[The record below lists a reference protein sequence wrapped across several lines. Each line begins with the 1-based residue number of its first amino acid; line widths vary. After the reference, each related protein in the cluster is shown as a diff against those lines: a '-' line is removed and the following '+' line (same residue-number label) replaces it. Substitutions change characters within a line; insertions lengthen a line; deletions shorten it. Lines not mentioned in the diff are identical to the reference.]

1 MLTMDL
7 KSKRD
12 GAPSATDR
20 QAALTEAHLSEFA
33 ELSFLDDEML
43 SDLEL
48 TQDADAPDLNGIS
61 LDYTPAGADA
71 LDFDHAAFHDVGE
84 EPVDSAVSDEDYA
97 RYFSV
102 PPQLERE
109 WALDVEEHNRQL
121 IGRTADAHRARRR
134 DVQGAAERD
143 IRELAG
149 CFLSLSSGR
158 DTARARES
166 AQGLS
171 VESLEGSLSVV

>member
-1 MLTMDL
+1 MLTTDS
-7 KSKRD
+7 KSKRAT
-12 GAPSATDR
+12 APSATEKK
-20 QAALTEAHLSEFA
+20 AALTEEYLSEFA
-33 ELSFLDDEML
+33 ERSFLDDEIL

-48 TQDADAPDLNGIS
+48 TDDPDAPEVNGVS
-61 LDYTPAGADA
+61 RNYAPAGVDA
-71 LDFDHAAFHDVGE
+71 LDLDHAAFLDVGE

-121 IGRTADAHRARRR
+121 IGRTTADAHRDRRS
-134 DVQGAAERD
+134 DSQSAAERD

-149 CFLSLSSGR
+149 CFLSLSSGEEAAR
-158 DTARARES
+158 DRDC
-166 AQGLS
+166 
-171 VESLEGSLSVV
+171 LEQNYASNPPEGVCR